1 MASDSFSIEIE
12 GTFTFDG
19 NHINRVTAWFV
30 RDRAV
35 AGPNGAGEPRATQL
49 SRSGSLVRR
58 QSHKGGYGVSART
71 SPLFVAWRVSH
82 TNRSSMHFVGRKK

>member
-19 NHINRVTAWFV
+19 NHVDRVTAWFV
-30 RDRAV
+30 KDRAV

-49 SRSGSLVRR
+49 SRSGFLVRR
-58 QSHKGGYGVSART
+58 
-71 SPLFVAWRVSH
+71 
-82 TNRSSMHFVGRKK
+82 